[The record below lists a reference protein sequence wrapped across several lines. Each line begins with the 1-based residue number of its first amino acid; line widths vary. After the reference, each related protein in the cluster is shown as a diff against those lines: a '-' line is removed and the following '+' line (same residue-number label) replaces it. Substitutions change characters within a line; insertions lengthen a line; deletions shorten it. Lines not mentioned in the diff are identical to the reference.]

1 MEYVV
6 FIIIVIGCL
15 ALIWYLSKRSGSR
28 EKPVDLE
35 AMHKAAQH
43 GDVFAQYTLGLTYHE
58 GRGAAPDPDKATLWY
73 RRAAEQGHVEA
84 QYALGSLLE
93 KSDNADEAHAWY
105 TKAAMHGHSAAQKIL
120 ASEKWKDNTAPV
132 AVPQGHV
139 ATQGHA
145 ASQTAEDIS
154 PEALDKLFQQAE
166 AGDMDAQYNLGIM
179 YYNGEGA
186 PQDYQQAMNWFHL
199 AAQQGDADAQFNL
212 GIMIGRGEGV
222 KKDPKISLQ
231 WFQKAA
237 EQGHSEAKDIITK
250 LAKQ

>member
-6 FIIIVIGCL
+6 LFAVLIGCVG
-15 ALIWYLSKRSGSR
+15 LIWYFSRRSGEP

-35 AMHKAAQH
+35 AQHKAAHH
-43 GDVFAQYTLGLTYHE
+43 GDVFAQYTLGRTYHE
-58 GRGAAPDPDKATLWY
+58 GRGVARDPDKAVAWY
-73 RRAAEQGHVEA
+73 RQAAEQGHVEA
-84 QYALGSLLE
+84 QFALGNLLDKGQGVE
-93 KSDNADEAHAWY
+93 RNAAEAHAWF
-105 TKAAMHGHSAAQKIL
+105 TKAAQHGHAEAKKIL
-120 ASEKWKDNTAPV
+120 SLEKWNDIKSP
-132 AVPQGHV
+132 P
-139 ATQGHA
+139 A
-145 ASQTAEDIS
+145 ASSGKFHTAS
-154 PEALDKLFQQAE
+154 PTDMSSEAMEKLFQQAE

-186 PQDYQQAMNWFHL
+186 PKDFQQAMNWFHL

-222 KKDPKISLQ
+222 KKDPQISLQ

-237 EQGHSEAKDIITK
+237 EQGHAEAKDIIAK

>member
-6 FIIIVIGCL
+6 FFIIVIGCL
-15 ALIWYLSKRSGSR
+15 ALIWHLSKRSGNR

-43 GDVFAQYTLGLTYHE
+43 GDVFAQYTLALTYHE
-58 GRGAAPDPDKATLWY
+58 GRGVGPDPNKAVMWF
-73 RRAAEQGHVEA
+73 RQAAEQGHVEA
-84 QYALGSLLE
+84 QFALGSLLE
-93 KSDNADEAHAWY
+93 KSDSADEAHAWY
-105 TKAAMHGHSAAQKIL
+105 TKAAMHGHAAAQKIL
-120 ASEKWKDNTAPV
+120 SSEKWKDKAAPV
-132 AVPQGHV
+132 AAP
-139 ATQGHA
+139 QGHA
-145 ASQTAEDIS
+145 ATQKAADMSTES
-154 PEALDKLFQQAE
+154 LDKLFQQAE

-186 PQDYQQAMNWFHL
+186 PQDFGQAMNWFHL

-212 GIMIGRGEGV
+212 GLMIGRGEGV

-237 EQGHSEAKDIITK
+237 EQGHAEAKDIIAK
-250 LAKQ
+250 MAKQ